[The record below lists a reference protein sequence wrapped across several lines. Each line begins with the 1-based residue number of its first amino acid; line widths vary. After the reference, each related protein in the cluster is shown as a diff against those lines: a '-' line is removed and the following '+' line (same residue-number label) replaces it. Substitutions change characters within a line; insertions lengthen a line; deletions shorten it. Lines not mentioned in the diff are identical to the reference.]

1 MKHRRSAFLI
11 ATVLVLA
18 SCSSSGSDASDD
30 AADTGSGDDASET
43 TAATGDD
50 GDAGDAGEE
59 LPSFMSDFDR
69 VCETQVG
76 FPGATPVSETGPH
89 PVVLF
94 EETDSGILITSSAD
108 LPAGWAVEEDTDF
121 EDNSELA
128 AAELIACSVVGS
140 TEANGTS
147 CDLEGDDGET
157 VTLDLV
163 DVTYEL
169 TVYEATTGEEV
180 GSETLEAAS
189 TDCPSFVFVDEGQ
202 TEYYNS
208 PDETDYTNALKPYVD
223 A

>member
-1 MKHRRSAFLI
+1 MDLRRTAL
-11 ATVLVLA
+11 ALAALLLLA
-18 SCSSSGSDASDD
+18 SCSSDSGSDD
-30 AADTGSGDDASET
+30 AADTSTADGATET
-43 TAATGDD
+43 TAATDGAGDD
-50 GDAGDAGEE
+50 VD
-59 LPSFMSDFDR
+59 LPSFASDFDR
-69 VCETQVG
+69 VCTTQTG
-76 FPGATPVSETGPH
+76 FAGATPLSGEPGPH
-89 PVVLF
+89 PVILF
-94 EETDSGILITSSAD
+94 TETDSGALITSSID
-108 LPAGWAVEEDTDF
+108 LPAGWAVEEDSNFD
-121 EDNSELA
+121 DNSELA
-128 AAELIACSVVGS
+128 AAELVACAQVES